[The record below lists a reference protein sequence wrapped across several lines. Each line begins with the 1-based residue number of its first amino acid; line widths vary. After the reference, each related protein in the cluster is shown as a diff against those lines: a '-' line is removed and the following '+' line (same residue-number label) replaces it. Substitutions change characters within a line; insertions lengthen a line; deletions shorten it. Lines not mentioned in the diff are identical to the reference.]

1 MRLRTFLRSKIHR
14 ATVTEANVDY
24 IGSVTLDEDLMEAAD
39 VAEYE
44 QVLIADLENGERL
57 ETYVIRGKRGSGV
70 VGINGA
76 AALKIGVGD
85 KIIIFAY
92 TQISDDEIAGLRPKI
107 VFVDERNRVTDV
119 ARLEMPE
126 TRMA

>member
-1 MRLRTFLRSKIHR
+1 MR
-14 ATVTEANVDY
+14 
-24 IGSVTLDEDLMEAAD
+24 G
-39 VAEYE
+39 
-44 QVLIADLENGERL
+44 G
-57 ETYVIRGKRGSGV
+57 GV

-92 TQISDDEIAGLRPKI
+92 TQISDEEIADLRPKI